1 MNKQAH
7 DQLHTQLRQ
16 CHDALVHARKR
27 LQEIDISHV
36 VAEAESVT
44 VRQALQEKI

>member
-7 DQLHTQLRQ
+7 DQLHTPMQQ
-16 CHDALVHARKR
+16 CHDALVRARER
-27 LQEIDISHV
+27 LQKIDINHV
-36 VAEAESVT
+36 IAEAESVT